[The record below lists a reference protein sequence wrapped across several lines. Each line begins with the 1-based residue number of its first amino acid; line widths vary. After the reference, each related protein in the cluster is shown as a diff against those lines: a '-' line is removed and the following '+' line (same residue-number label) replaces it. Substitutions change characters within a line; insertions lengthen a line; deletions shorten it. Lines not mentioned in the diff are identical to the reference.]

1 MAESHASGDLRMVGS
16 HAGGCGWATP
26 ESGGNSVPADDGDE
40 CASPWQQQAGAS
52 GSGVYEEEKTERRT
66 TLLEKQ
72 INNDST
78 EAHQS

>member
-1 MAESHASGDLRMVGS
+1 
-16 HAGGCGWATP
+16 
-26 ESGGNSVPADDGDE
+26 VPADDGDE